1 MIKSFTIIIFV
12 FIFISFLAHSLV
24 FSQNWNTFGGSSSR
38 NGLSKITGPQN
49 VTSTFWNITST
60 NLTTLG
66 NAVYTFGD
74 KFVTSR
80 IQFAPYTGL
89 IECRDLQNGS
99 LIWQTPFVS
108 NTSILYCIGFNED
121 GVYAHDYDSDT
132 VYAFNVDDGT
142 IKWSSQLTSQTFGA
156 YPGCVFACNG
166 DLIVNGPGP
175 AGMSTMRLD
184 KYTGDTVWTNANTFS
199 IGPAV
204 GLAAN
209 ETAVYRITGAIT
221 SPIRL
226 TAIDINTGVTKY
238 FTPHIPGDADQENP
252 IVIGSDGTIYFWR
265 DGGNLFAYEDN
276 GTGLAQ
282 KWFYIPQ
289 STTGAAFYGNLAEG
303 VDGNLYVFDSG
314 KIRRID
320 YTNGGVMDSSIVN
333 INQGSISVGAD
344 STVYVNDQNGMF
356 YALSYDLQTVKWQ
369 TAVASNYYC
378 NPALAKDGI
387 MVMTGGGYN
396 IKAYKPTVTLKPVA
410 DFRASATKVFT
421 NQPVDFFDQS
431 SYTPTSWQWNFP
443 GANTTSS
450 TQQNPTGI
458 IYSAAGIYEV
468 VLIAGNAV
476 GSDSITKSC
485 YIEVEVSTA
494 VNEFTVNSLQFTIYP
509 NPADDELVIN
519 QLSLEKNISTL
530 EVFDVH
536 GKKVWNTIIP
546 PSTSNF
552 KLQTSNFPN
561 GIYLVRLFSGTDAF
575 SEKVIIRH

>member
-1 MIKSFTIIIFV
+1 MKKIVFYFALIFFLSSF
-12 FIFISFLAHSLV
+12 SG
-24 FSQNWNTFGGSSSR
+24 FSQNWGTFGGSSSR

-49 VTSTFWNITST
+49 VTSTFWNINSS

-80 IQFAPYTGL
+80 VKFSPYTGL

-99 LIWQTPFVS
+99 LIWETPFIS

-132 VYAFNVDDGT
+132 IYAFNVDDGT

-175 AGMSTMRLD
+175 AGMSTMRLN

-204 GLAAN
+204 GLAAS
-209 ETAVYRITGAIT
+209 ETTVYRITGAVT

-226 TAIDINTGVTKY
+226 TTIDINTGATKY
-238 FTPHIPGDADQENP
+238 FTPHIPGDPDQENP
-252 IVIGSDGTIYFWR
+252 ITIGSGGEIYFWR

-276 GTGLAQ
+276 GTGLLQ
-282 KWFYIPQ
+282 TWFYVPQ
-289 STTGAAFYGNLAEG
+289 TTTGAAFYGNIAEG

-320 YTNGGVMDSSIVN
+320 YTSGGVLDSSIIN

-344 STVYVNDQNGMF
+344 STVYVDDQNGMF

-369 TAVASNYYC
+369 LAVGSNYYC

-387 MVMTGGGYN
+387 MIMTGGGYN
-396 IKAYKPTVTLKPVA
+396 IKAYKPTLTLKPVA

-421 NQPVDFFDQS
+421 NQLVDFFDQS
-431 SYTPTSWQWNFP
+431 SYSPTSWQWYFP
-443 GANTTSS
+443 GANTTTS
-450 TQQNPTGI
+450 TQQNPTGT
-458 IYSAAGIYEV
+458 IYSTPGIYKV
-468 VLIAGNAV
+468 TLVADNSN
-476 GSDSITKSC
+476 GSDSVTKAC
-485 YIEVEVSTA
+485 YIEVEVATA
-494 VNEFTVNSLQFTIYP
+494 INEFMVYGLQFTVYP
-509 NPADDELVIN
+509 NPADEFVVISSEFADKSRIKIFDVN
-519 QLSLEKNISTL
+519 GKEVFKQELSLLSGSRL
-530 EVFDVH
+530 R
-536 GKKVWNTIIP
+536 
-546 PSTSNF
+546 TSD
-552 KLQTSNFPN
+552 FPN
-561 GIYLVRLFSGTDAF
+561 GIYLLQLISNENIFM
-575 SEKVIIRH
+575 KKIIIQHD